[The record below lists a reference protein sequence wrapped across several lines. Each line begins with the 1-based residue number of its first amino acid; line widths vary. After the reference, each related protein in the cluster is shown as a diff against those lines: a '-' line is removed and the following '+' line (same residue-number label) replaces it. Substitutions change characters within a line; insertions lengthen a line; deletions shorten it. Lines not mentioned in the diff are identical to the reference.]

1 MKFNGL
7 KITVFLVAYLL
18 LGSSQEEA
26 TAQDCPPDALPANG
40 IVYTLW
46 NGFLD
51 MSNVLEIINRGDAAN
66 SVTVEFFD
74 INGELKHTETRFLNA
89 NEQNDIVLNEISAF
103 EQDSYGV
110 VKLTYTGEIDG
121 RVTYYRGDIT
131 FSNFEFAYAIPF
143 TNPLQGRSAVSFNTF
158 QPSLAPED
166 ANKLVANWLSV
177 LNLSPSTQS
186 YVVSKYDINGALL
199 SENSISVPSFARVDV
214 EAGHVNPGPN
224 TVGLMIIQPTDN
236 THEYIGHLTR
246 FGYDSP
252 LPIPELGFTFA
263 TTLVAKCPDQGE
275 RYAIITSRFSWQGWL
290 ELVNTGGNF
299 NSYSFKVY
307 SNVSE
312 LILDTTIT
320 LPPYSQVHTDITDL
334 FSFKPV
340 EIGIVKIEPIHPSG
354 QFVAQV
360 ATYFREFTL
369 GQLGELKT
377 MFITQARQAS
387 LGAIKGSYNLF
398 LGMINDYYAAN
409 LSKEEALIFQ
419 GSATNS
425 TPPFSDV
432 PPFSMDILSDESARI
447 ENDLLPD
454 TFGVFIQSSISS
466 TSPGKLPLPI
476 IAEAYRTHGLNPV
489 AGDIDFIIPII
500 FR

>member
-51 MSNVLEIINRGDAAN
+51 MTNVLEIINRGDTAN

-89 NEQNDIVLNEISAF
+89 NEQNDIVLNQISAF

-131 FSNFEFAYAIPF
+131 FTNFEFAYAIPF

-224 TVGLMIIQPTDN
+224 TVGLMIIQPANN

-275 RYAIITSRFSWQGWL
+275 RYAIVTSRFSWQGWL

-299 NSYSFKVY
+299 SSYSVRVY
-307 SNVSE
+307 SNDSG
-312 LILDTTIT
+312 LLLDTIMNIA
-320 LPPYSQVHTDITDL
+320 PYAQVHTDITAL
-334 FSFKPV
+334 FPFNSSENGF
-340 EIGIVKIEPIHPSG
+340 VKIEPINPSG
-354 QFVAQV
+354 QLVTQV
-360 ATYFREFTL
+360 ATYFRDFSR
-369 GQLGELKT
+369 GQLKT

-387 LGAIKGSYNLF
+387 SDPITGSYNLF
-398 LGMINDYYAAN
+398 LEMINDYYAAN
-409 LSKEEALIFQ
+409 LSNEQVIISIGNPLDD
-419 GSATNS
+419 
-425 TPPFSDV
+425 TPP
-432 PPFSMDILSDESARI
+432 
-447 ENDLLPD
+447 
-454 TFGVFIQSSISS
+454 SSITPTFTLNVLTNDTANFFLELQPNTYGSLTYS
-466 TSPGKLPLPI
+466 TNKNTMNPPRPI
-476 IAEAYRTHGLNPV
+476 IAEAHRTHGLNPI

>member
-1 MKFNGL
+1 MKLNRL
-7 KITVFLVAYLL
+7 KTTILLVAYLL

-51 MSNVLEIINRGDAAN
+51 MTNVLEIINRGDTAN

-89 NEQNDIVLNEISAF
+89 NEQNDIVLNQISAF

-131 FSNFEFAYAIPF
+131 FTNFEFAYAIPF

-224 TVGLMIIQPTDN
+224 TVGLMIIQPANN

-275 RYAIITSRFSWQGWL
+275 RYAIVTSRFSWQGWL

-387 LGAIKGSYNLF
+387 LGTIKSSYNLF
-398 LGMINDYYAAN
+398 LEIINDYYVAN
-409 LSKEEALIFQ
+409 LSSEEALVFQ
-419 GSATNS
+419 GSATNNN
-425 TPPFSDV
+425 PPFSEISA
-432 PPFSMDILSDESARI
+432 FSIDLDLDEDIRI
-447 ENDLLPD
+447 DNNLQTD
-454 TFGVFIQSSISS
+454 TYGVFIQSSLLAKTTENI
-466 TSPGKLPLPI
+466 PLPI
-476 IAEAYRTHGLNPV
+476 IGEAYRMHGPDQR

-500 FR
+500 SR